1 MKVFFN
7 HRKTIKELR
16 EIINYMI
23 WAKNKWIKTA
33 DKKANGI
40 NRFDKSIG

>member
-1 MKVFFN
+1 MKVFFS
-7 HRKTIKELR
+7 HRKPGKELR

-23 WAKNKWIKTA
+23 SAKNKRIKTA